1 MEHGPNVLSALS
13 KLEAR
18 RLAVLQSAKS
28 MVEAGGGNLYQVDL
42 FTIGAAKRTM
52 SLAAGFDLLVRAYNL
67 VCARAL
73 IRMQLDTTLR
83 FSALALVADPEAFA
97 AAVLGDQRI
106 DQLVDREGEQLRD
119 AYLVKKLTPLAPWM
133 PEVYKRTSGYI
144 HLSGQHIFS
153 SIQGLAEE
161 QRTVAMCVGEEDRQF
176 PEWSWLEMI
185 DVFDAAMVMF
195 VGQLR
200 AWAEIKEPRNPEA
213 QKDTTAV

>member
-13 KLEAR
+13 KLQDR
-18 RLAVLQSAKS
+18 RAVVLQSAKALI
-28 MVEAGGGNLYQVDL
+28 EAGGGNLFRVDL

-83 FSALALVADPEAFA
+83 FSALSFVAHPEAFA
-97 AAVLGDQRI
+97 DAVLSDERI
-106 DQLVDREGEQLRD
+106 DKLVDRDGKRLRD
-119 AYLVKKLTPLAPWM
+119 AYLVEKLTPVAPWI
-133 PEVYKRTSGYI
+133 PEVYRRTSGYI

-153 SIQGLAEE
+153 SVQAMDDE
-161 QRTVAMCVGEEDRQF
+161 QRTISMLVGEEDHQF

-185 DVFDAAMVMF
+185 SCFEATVAMF
-195 VGQLR
+195 VGQMR
-200 AWAEIKEPRNPEA
+200 AWEEIKKGGNHGSRN
-213 QKDTTAV
+213 DTTAV